1 MDGGQEVGNKIRWG
15 ETGEALLLCPLCPMD
30 DVVVV
35 AEVVV
40 VAVAVVD
47 VVVVAVTIAHA
58 VAVSLRGYS
67 WARLKV
73 SSNND

>member
-30 DVVVV
+30 DVVGVV
-35 AEVVV
+35 AVVVVVV
-40 VAVAVVD
+40 VAVA
-47 VVVVAVTIAHA
+47 IAHA

-73 SSNND
+73 SSNNN

>member
-1 MDGGQEVGNKIRWG
+1 
-15 ETGEALLLCPLCPMD
+15 MD

-35 AEVVV
+35 AEVIVVVVAEVVVVVV
-40 VAVAVVD
+40 VAVA
-47 VVVVAVTIAHA
+47 IAHA

>member
-40 VAVAVVD
+40 V
-47 VVVVAVTIAHA
+47 VVVAVAIAHT

-73 SSNND
+73 SSNNN